1 MNDWDKHKTG
11 VQALQDCVALRR
23 RWVNVSDLTLML
35 RQEHRYSRP
44 GAYRFL
50 RYWMAANGARR
61 TCLVRYVWWT
71 LASNPAYAVDWC
83 AFKEWISVPKRWR
96 DKHSIAGIVEQDDY
110 NHAMLLGALAYS
122 GDDAA
127 MNSFEAL
134 RRRYQQPEYKDEETV
149 RGLGCA
155 MDIYLYGEEGARRM
169 SDD

>member
-1 MNDWDKHKTG
+1 MNSCDRNKLG
-11 VQALQDCVALRR
+11 VKALEECVALRR
-23 RWVNVSDLTLML
+23 RWVSMADLVDLL
-35 RQEHRYSRP
+35 KHEARYSRY
-44 GAYRFL
+44 GAYFFL
-50 RYWMAANGARR
+50 NTWMKERKARR
-61 TCLVRYVWWT
+61 LIQSRRSWWT
-71 LASNPAYAVDWC
+71 LAVNPAFAVDWC
-83 AFKEWISVPKRWR
+83 AFKEWSSVPMRWR
-96 DKHSIAGIVEQDDY
+96 DKHSIAGITEQDDY